1 MNDRGGYLN
10 GSGYPDP
17 TAYKAIKET
26 EEKEMEARSGE
37 LWRYAAGTV
46 EREGVVVGTDGF
58 VVTLLPLLDICF
70 DGAFEIMTS
79 AGIKYVQPLRLNYT
93 TEKNLLDYLR
103 DVPEDTMREIK
114 TAISAGL
121 GLTLTEPSRTA
132 NATDDGA
139 RDEAEKLE
147 AENQRLKSELIESTV
162 RAKVMTE
169 QYNTLLERFCD
180 SLR

>member
-1 MNDRGGYLN
+1 MTGGYLN

-17 TAYKAIKET
+17 TAYKAMKET

-46 EREGVVVGTDGF
+46 EREGVVVGTDDI
-58 VVTLLPLLDICF
+58 VVTLLPLLDICY
-70 DGAFEIMTS
+70 DGAVEVATS
-79 AGIKYVQPLRLNYT
+79 EGVKYVQPLRLSYT
-93 TEKNLLDYLR
+93 TQKKLVYYLR
-103 DVPEDTMREIK
+103 DVLEDTMREIK

-121 GLTLTEPSRTA
+121 GLTLAEPSRSDTMP
-132 NATDDGA
+132 DDGA
-139 RDEAEKLE
+139 RDEAERLK
-147 AENQRLKSELIESTV
+147 ADNQRLQNELIESTV

>member
-1 MNDRGGYLN
+1 MTGGGYLN

-17 TAYKAIKET
+17 TAYKAMKET

-46 EREGVVVGTDGF
+46 EREGVVVGTDDI
-58 VVTLLPLLDICF
+58 VVTLLPLLDICY
-70 DGAFEIMTS
+70 DGAVEVVTS
-79 AGIKYVQPLRLNYT
+79 EGVKYVQPLRLSYT
-93 TEKNLLDYLR
+93 MQKKLVAYLR
-103 DVPEDTMREIK
+103 DVPEGTMHEIK
-114 TAISAGL
+114 AAISAGL
-121 GLTLTEPSRTA
+121 GLTPAEPSRAET
-132 NATDDGA
+132 TVPDDGA
-139 RDEAEKLE
+139 RDEMERLKAD
-147 AENQRLKSELIESTV
+147 NQRLQSELIESTV

>member
-1 MNDRGGYLN
+1 M
-10 GSGYPDP
+10 
-17 TAYKAIKET
+17 
-26 EEKEMEARSGE
+26 
-37 LWRYAAGTV
+37 
-46 EREGVVVGTDGF
+46 VGTDDI
-58 VVTLLPLLDICF
+58 VVTLLPLLDICY
-70 DGAFEIMTS
+70 DGAVEVSTS
-79 AGIKYVQPLRLNYT
+79 EGVKYVQLLRLSYT
-93 TEKNLLDYLR
+93 TQKKLVDYLR

-121 GLTLTEPSRTA
+121 GLTLAEPSRSDTMP
-132 NATDDGA
+132 DDGA

>member
-1 MNDRGGYLN
+1 
-10 GSGYPDP
+10 
-17 TAYKAIKET
+17 
-26 EEKEMEARSGE
+26 MEARSGE

-46 EREGVVVGTDGF
+46 EREGVVVGTDGV
-58 VVTLLPLLDICF
+58 VVTILPLLDIGL

-79 AGIKYVQPLRLNYT
+79 AGIKYVQPLRLTYT
-93 TEKNLLDYLR
+93 TEKKLVDYLR
-103 DVPEDTMREIK
+103 DVPEDTMHEIK

-121 GLTLTEPSRTA
+121 GLTLAEPSRTETTA
-132 NATDDGA
+132 LDAGTW
-139 RDEAEKLE
+139 EELESLKAEKQKL
-147 AENQRLKSELIESTV
+147 QSELIESTV

>member
-1 MNDRGGYLN
+1 MTGGGYLN

-17 TAYKAIKET
+17 TAYRAIKRMED
-26 EEKEMEARSGE
+26 KEMEARSGE

-46 EREGVVVGTDGF
+46 EREGVVVGTDDI
-58 VVTLLPLLDICF
+58 VVTLLPLLDICY
-70 DGAFEIMTS
+70 DGAVEVVTS
-79 AGIKYVQPLRLNYT
+79 AGVKYVQPLRLSYT
-93 TEKNLLDYLR
+93 TQKKLVDYLR

-121 GLTLTEPSRTA
+121 GLTLAESSSTA
-132 NATDDGA
+132 NVPDDGA
-139 RDEAEKLE
+139 RDEAERLK
-147 AENQRLKSELIESTV
+147 AENQRLQSELIESTV

>member
-1 MNDRGGYLN
+1 MTGGYLN

-17 TAYKAIKET
+17 TAYRAIQRMEDK
-26 EEKEMEARSGE
+26 KMEARSGE

-46 EREGVVVGTDGF
+46 EREGVVVGTDGI

-70 DGAFEIMTS
+70 DGSIEITTS
-79 AGIKYVQPLRLNYT
+79 AGVKYVQPLRLSYT
-93 TEKNLLDYLR
+93 TEKKLLDYLR
-103 DVPEDTMREIK
+103 DVPEDTMCEIK

-121 GLTLTEPSRTA
+121 GLTLAEPSRTA
-132 NATDDGA
+132 NVLPDDEA

>member
-1 MNDRGGYLN
+1 MTGGGYLN

-37 LWRYAAGTV
+37 LWRYAAGEV
-46 EREGVVVGTDGF
+46 EREGVVVGTDGV
-58 VVTLLPLLDICF
+58 VVTILPLLDICF
-70 DGAFEIMTS
+70 DGAIEITTS
-79 AGIKYVQPLRLNYT
+79 AGVKYVQPLRLSYT
-93 TEKNLLDYLR
+93 TQKKLVAYLR
-103 DVPEDTMREIK
+103 DVPDDTMREIK

-121 GLTLTEPSRTA
+121 GLTSAEPSRPD
-132 NATDDGA
+132 ATPDDGA
-139 RDEAEKLE
+139 RDEVERFK

>member
-1 MNDRGGYLN
+1 MTGGGYLN

-17 TAYKAIKET
+17 TAYKAMKET

-46 EREGVVVGTDGF
+46 EREGVVVGTDDI
-58 VVTLLPLLDICF
+58 VVTLLPLLDICY
-70 DGAFEIMTS
+70 DGAVEVATS
-79 AGIKYVQPLRLNYT
+79 EGVKYVQPLRLSYT
-93 TEKNLLDYLR
+93 TQKKLVDYLR

-121 GLTLTEPSRTA
+121 GLTLAEPSSTA
-132 NATDDGA
+132 TVPDNGA
-139 RDEAEKLE
+139 RDEVEKLKAEKWEL
-147 AENQRLKSELIESTV
+147 QSELIESTV

>member
-1 MNDRGGYLN
+1 MTGGGYLN

-26 EEKEMEARSGE
+26 EGKEMEARSGE

-46 EREGVVVGTDGF
+46 EREGIVVGTDGI
-58 VVTLLPLLDICF
+58 VVTLLPLLDICY
-70 DGAFEIMTS
+70 DGAVEVVTS
-79 AGIKYVQPLRLNYT
+79 EGVKYVQPLRLSYT
-93 TEKNLLDYLR
+93 TEKKLLDYLR
-103 DVPEDTMREIK
+103 DVPEDTMCEIK

-121 GLTLTEPSRTA
+121 GLTLAEPSSP
-132 NATDDGA
+132 ATVPDNGA
-139 RDEAEKLE
+139 RDEVEKLKAEKQKL
-147 AENQRLKSELIESTV
+147 QSELIESTV

>member
-1 MNDRGGYLN
+1 MTGGGYLN

-17 TAYKAIKET
+17 TAYKAMKET

-46 EREGVVVGTDGF
+46 EREGVVVGTDDI
-58 VVTLLPLLDICF
+58 VVTLLPLLDICY
-70 DGAFEIMTS
+70 DGAVEVATS
-79 AGIKYVQPLRLNYT
+79 EGVKYVQPLRLSYT
-93 TEKNLLDYLR
+93 TQKKLVYYLR
-103 DVPEDTMREIK
+103 DVLEDTMREIK

-121 GLTLTEPSRTA
+121 GLTLAEPSRSDTMP
-132 NATDDGA
+132 DDGA
-139 RDEAEKLE
+139 RDEAERLK
-147 AENQRLKSELIESTV
+147 ADNQRLQNELIESTV

>member
-37 LWRYAAGTV
+37 LWRYAAGTT

-58 VVTLLPLLDICF
+58 VVTILPLSDICF
-70 DGAFEIMTS
+70 YGSIEITTS
-79 AGIKYVQPLRLNYT
+79 AGTKYVQPLRLTYT
-93 TEKNLLDYLR
+93 TKKNLLDHLR

-121 GLTLTEPSRTA
+121 GLTAEPSRI
-132 NATDDGA
+132 ATVPDDEA
-139 RDEAEKLE
+139 RDEVERLKT
-147 AENQRLKSELIESTV
+147 ENQRLQSELIESTV